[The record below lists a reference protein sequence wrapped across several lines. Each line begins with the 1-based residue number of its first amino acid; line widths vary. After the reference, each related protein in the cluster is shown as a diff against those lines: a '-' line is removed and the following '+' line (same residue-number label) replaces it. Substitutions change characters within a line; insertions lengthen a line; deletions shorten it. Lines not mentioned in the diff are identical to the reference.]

1 MNPSLCLLSRG
12 ERTRPLVMGILNR
25 TPDSFSDGG
34 RFEALDR
41 ALAQAERLA
50 EEGADLIDVGGESTR
65 LGAQPLSTEE
75 ELRRVQPLVEH
86 LSRRLSVPLSID
98 TYKAPVAQAAIDAG
112 ARLINDISGLRF
124 DPQMAPLIARSGVA
138 LCAMHLSGQSPESIH
153 APLVAQDP
161 LERVIA
167 DLKET
172 LHLALLAGI
181 ERERVVL
188 DPGIGFGKDLAQN
201 LAILRGIGRLRREL
215 DTPILIG
222 ASRKRFVGELTH
234 RAVDQRRDA
243 DAAVAAILTLRGVD
257 ILRVHDVRAAVDAIA
272 IAEALATE
280 T

>member
-65 LGAQPLSTEE
+65 PGAQPLSTEE

-172 LHLALLAGI
+172 LNQALEAGI
-181 ERERVVL
+181 ERERIVL

-201 LAILRGIGRLRREL
+201 LAILRGLERLRREL

-222 ASRKRFVGELTH
+222 ASRKRLVGELTH

-243 DAAVAAILTLRGVD
+243 DTAMAAILALRGVD

-272 IAEALATE
+272 IAEALA
-280 T
+280 

>member
-1 MNPSLCLLSRG
+1 
-12 ERTRPLVMGILNR
+12 MGILNR

-34 RFEALDR
+34 RFDALDR

-65 LGAQPLSTEE
+65 PGARPLSTEE
-75 ELRRVQPLVEH
+75 ELQRVLPLVEH
-86 LSRRLSVPLSID
+86 LSRRLPLPLSID

-124 DPQMAPLIARSGVA
+124 DPQMAPLIARSGVD

-201 LAILRGIGRLRREL
+201 LAILRGLERLRREL

-222 ASRKRFVGELTH
+222 ASRKRLVGELTH

-243 DAAVAAILTLRGVD
+243 DTAMAAILALRGVD

-272 IAEALATE
+272 IAEALA
-280 T
+280 

>member
-65 LGAQPLSTEE
+65 PGAQPLSTEE

-181 ERERVVL
+181 ECERVVL